1 MVGAIAGDVLG
12 SIYEV
17 WSTKDKGFRLF
28 HELDKPTDDS
38 VLTLAVAK
46 AILDADSEGREP
58 AFEDYER
65 ELRAFGLKY
74 PDAGYGGSFRKWLS
88 ATAGEPYGSFGNG
101 SAMRASAIGWAF
113 GDEATVMRQAELSA
127 APTHGHPEGVKG
139 AIAVA
144 LGVFLARSGASK
156 EELRSALSSRL
167 GYALDRNIDDI
178 RPAYKFEVSC
188 QASVPEAII
197 AFLDSTD
204 WVDAVRNAVSL
215 GGDADTQA
223 CIAGAIAEAF
233 YGGVPPVVAA
243 WVLPR
248 LEEGLFDTLSAFAH
262 RYLPADS
269 AAAADAEAAARAL
282 PRGIRAKTKAGR
294 SASAASS
301 GKSRAGGKRGR
312 PEPASRVYREAPAYK
327 VVLHGSTWA
336 RIGDYAKRLSEGS
349 ASAGT
354 RLRAALE
361 ALPVPRVD
369 ASWLLVALLATKR
382 PCIFAESEVKGDG
395 TDWTREE
402 LGLLGDLG
410 IALPVTV
417 FDDGSHSSPRAHPA
431 PFGATLLFAPGAL
444 LASAHGEP
452 ADSGVAPGGAIDTAS
467 YRALYERRILPL
479 LQYASAV
486 SAAAGR
492 KALVTVP
499 GLGCGQ
505 FAGPGRRRQLFQE
518 RIQLGGEVGDAR
530 LRDFQAPLLEPGAEH
545 AIELADE
552 KPVRLGLGPGLAEQ
566 AGGLVG
572 VAGFQVQKS

>member
-1 MVGAIAGDVLG
+1 MLGAIAGDVLG

-28 HELDKPTDDS
+28 HELDKPTDDT
-38 VLTLAVAK
+38 VLSLAVAK
-46 AILDADSEGREP
+46 AILDADAEGREP

-88 ATAGEPYGSFGNG
+88 APTGEPYGSFGNG

-248 LEEGLFDTLSAFAH
+248 LEEGLFGTLSAFAH

-269 AAAADAEAAARAL
+269 AATVDAEAAARAL
-282 PRGIRAKTKAGR
+282 PRGVRTKAEAGR

-312 PEPASRVYREAPAYK
+312 PEPVSRAYREAPAYK

-336 RIGDYAKRLSEGS
+336 RIGDYAKRLSAGS
-349 ASAGT
+349 AGAGT
-354 RLRAALE
+354 RLRAALD

-369 ASWLLVALLATKR
+369 ASWLLIALLATKR

-417 FDDGSHSSPRAHPA
+417 FDDGSHHSPLVHSTRLSAPPSSSPPGPSWLPPMASLPIPA
-431 PFGATLLFAPGAL
+431 SLPAAPSIP
-444 LASAHGEP
+444 LAIKP
-452 ADSGVAPGGAIDTAS
+452 CT
-467 YRALYERRILPL
+467 
-479 LQYASAV
+479 
-486 SAAAGR
+486 SAASCR
-492 KALVTVP
+492 SFSMP
-499 GLGCGQ
+499 
-505 FAGPGRRRQLFQE
+505 
-518 RIQLGGEVGDAR
+518 AR
-530 LRDFQAPLLEPGAEH
+530 YRPRPAARPW
-545 AIELADE
+545 
-552 KPVRLGLGPGLAEQ
+552 
-566 AGGLVG
+566 
-572 VAGFQVQKS
+572 